1 MIIALPTLHYLN
13 VMQVVGGDYRAH
25 GNVDFN
31 TFINSIQFAGFK
43 PVPYTGTALHL
54 KHGAAGSLHIDVPDD
69 VGHWYPYQY
78 LHVVDQ
84 FERLGV
90 SFMEGDADG
99 EAILVPDF

>member
-1 MIIALPTLHYLN
+1 MVMLISIPSSIPSNLPASSRCPT
-13 VMQVVGGDYRAH
+13 R
-25 GNVDFN
+25 
-31 TFINSIQFAGFK
+31 
-43 PVPYTGTALHL
+43 VPRYTSSMARPARST
-54 KHGAAGSLHIDVPDD
+54 STSRTD